1 MHLASTIQAQ
11 PIFLP
16 KRSCQ
21 ERQTR
26 LHLAPRANLAPLA
39 DVATS
44 LGPIENAAVLALPA
58 IGGAVLT
65 VLAAKFA
72 AYSQLE
78 VVRTGMLSRHV
89 KAKDARVLQLGGTTR
104 DLFYYPNG
112 TVQVTAAEENLKDGL
127 WEQAG
132 MQAGVP
138 VRPLKSSS
146 ASALSNS
153 AGAAF
158 DSVVAFDQLGSI
170 TEYKKYFSDVWRVL
184 KPGGTFIFIQ
194 RVSGSPVSSL
204 VRLGGP
210 PATAPEVGDV
220 IANSQSWDFIQW
232 DVASGA
238 LDPHIVGVAI
248 KPLKAT
254 SKTDFSVD
262 NAAFEQVMKAKQWK
276 SKKKGSGSD
285 GGSGSRQKGFGS

>member
-1 MHLASTIQAQ
+1 MVITVLEQLVSLFAFLFHQNNASSTSHYH
-11 PIFLP
+11 
-16 KRSCQ
+16 SCLYYFFVY
-21 ERQTR
+21 R
-26 LHLAPRANLAPLA
+26 
-39 DVATS
+39 
-44 LGPIENAAVLALPA
+44 
-58 IGGAVLT
+58 

-210 PATAPEVGDV
+210 PATGRLRNLLYFDQSPWNISYNVSYYIFV
-220 IANSQSWDFIQW
+220 IYFLQH
-232 DVASGA
+232 
-238 LDPHIVGVAI
+238 P
-248 KPLKAT
+248 
-254 SKTDFSVD
+254 
-262 NAAFEQVMKAKQWK
+262 
-276 SKKKGSGSD
+276 
-285 GGSGSRQKGFGS
+285 R